1 MTHMLNNNTISEML
15 SVEYLYNLIGSRNLV
30 VISWETDFFEM
41 SFSQKFKE
49 HYYCFIFNTKKYLS
63 IL

>member
-1 MTHMLNNNTISEML
+1 ML
-15 SVEYLYNLIGSRNLV
+15 SVEYLYNLIGSRNLG

-49 HYYCFIFNTKKYLS
+49 HYYSFIFNTKKCLS

>member
-1 MTHMLNNNTISEML
+1 MF
-15 SVEYLYNLIGSRNLV
+15 SVEYLYNLIGSGNLG

-41 SFSQKFKE
+41 LVSQKLEE
-49 HYYCFIFNTKKYLS
+49 HYYSFIFNTKKCLS

>member
-1 MTHMLNNNTISEML
+1 MLNNNTISEMF
-15 SVEYLYNLIGSRNLV
+15 SVEYLYNLIGSGNLG

-41 SFSQKFKE
+41 LFSQKLEE
-49 HYYCFIFNTKKYLS
+49 HYYSFIFNTKKCLS